1 MFKWFGVIAIAGLIA
16 ILGIQLIPVYI
27 QNHMVGKVAQQ
38 VVSDAELQQGPKRDV
53 VKRVEQLF
61 SSNDINSLDPKEVVK
76 VERDNTGRWVL
87 DVKYEERRKLLYN
100 LEIVAAF
107 DDQFTN

>member
-1 MFKWFGVIAIAGLIA
+1 M
-16 ILGIQLIPVYI
+16 
-27 QNHMVGKVAQQ
+27 
-38 VVSDAELQQGPKRDV
+38 
-53 VKRVEQLF
+53 KRVEQLF